1 MPKKR
6 NLSKSAAALF
16 QNEKRIELAFSAETI
31 FGVVA
36 KKLGNGS
43 FHVNRS
49 LGNGKGYV
57 ALATPRGLFTRGSMC
72 IEVGHVVILEGVE
85 RVEGDRRAALPMEIV
100 ARIDGKAVLEQF
112 KKKGVLTSADY
123 NYILATSASA
133 GSEQQNIAEDDIF
146 EREEEIDD
154 AAWEQGV
161 AELKQSSKAQRKE
174 QEAMRSIAA
183 RVGSLKS
190 SKKGLGGSA
199 IIGDA
204 SKLLV
209 VEEELQQ
216 QDEDEE
222 DYAAFL
228 RSSKLPTQAA
238 ESPTA
243 AEGADTSDLDAIIA
257 AEKRRLGQIEAARDA
272 SLMTAE
278 AVAAKVASLMGAKS
292 KKVLANWDDEE
303 IAIEDL

>member
-85 RVEGDRRAALPMEIV
+85 RLDGDRRAPLPMEIV

-133 GSEQQNIAEDDIF
+133 GAISSEEQAIAEDDIF
-146 EREEEIDD
+146 EAEEED
-154 AAWEQGV
+154 ADWEQGI

-174 QEAMRSIAA
+174 EETMRSIAA

-204 SKLLV
+204 SKPLV
-209 VEEELQQ
+209 VEDEPQQ
-216 QDEDEE
+216 EDEEE

-228 RSSKLPTQAA
+228 RSSKLPHAA
-238 ESPTA
+238 ESLKA
-243 AEGADTSDLDAIIA
+243 AESADTSDLDAIIA
-257 AEKRRLGQIEAARDA
+257 AQKRRLGQIEAARDA
-272 SLMTAE
+272 SLMAAE
-278 AVAAKVASLMGAKS
+278 AAAAKVAMAAKS
-292 KKVLANWDDEE
+292 KRVLANWDDEE

>member
-100 ARIDGKAVLEQF
+100 ARIDGKAVLEQL

-123 NYILATSASA
+123 NYILSTSASA
-133 GSEQQNIAEDDIF
+133 GSEQNIAEDDIF

-154 AAWEQGV
+154 AAWEQGI

-174 QEAMRSIAA
+174 EETMRSIAA

-204 SKLLV
+204 SKPLV
-209 VEEELQQ
+209 VEEEPQQ
-216 QDEDEE
+216 EDEEE

-238 ESPTA
+238 ESVKA
-243 AEGADTSDLDAIIA
+243 AEGPDTSDLDAILTA
-257 AEKRRLGQIEAARDA
+257 QKRRLGQIEAARDA
-272 SLMTAE
+272 SLMAAE
-278 AVAAKVASLMGAKS
+278 AAAAKVAMAVKS

>member
-49 LGNGKGYV
+49 LGNGKGYI

-85 RVEGDRRAALPMEIV
+85 RLDGDRRAPLPMEIV

-133 GSEQQNIAEDDIF
+133 GAISSEEQAIAEDDIF
-146 EREEEIDD
+146 EAEEED
-154 AAWEQGV
+154 ADWEQGI
-161 AELKQSSKAQRKE
+161 ADLKQSSKAQRKE
-174 QEAMRSIAA
+174 EETMRSIAA

-204 SKLLV
+204 SKPLV
-209 VEEELQQ
+209 VEDEPQQ
-216 QDEDEE
+216 EDEEE

-228 RSSKLPTQAA
+228 RSSKLPHAA
-238 ESPTA
+238 ESLKA
-243 AEGADTSDLDAIIA
+243 AESADTSDLDAIIA
-257 AEKRRLGQIEAARDA
+257 AQKRRLGQIEAARDA
-272 SLMTAE
+272 SLMAAE
-278 AVAAKVASLMGAKS
+278 AAAAKVAMAAKS
-292 KKVLANWDDEE
+292 KRVLANWDDEE

>member
-85 RVEGDRRAALPMEIV
+85 RLDGDRRAPLPMEIV

-133 GSEQQNIAEDDIF
+133 GAISSEEQAIAEDDIF
-146 EREEEIDD
+146 EAEEED
-154 AAWEQGV
+154 ADWEQGM

-174 QEAMRSIAA
+174 EETMRSIAA

-204 SKLLV
+204 SKPLV
-209 VEEELQQ
+209 VEEEPQQ
-216 QDEDEE
+216 EDEEE

-228 RSSKLPTQAA
+228 RSSKLPQAA
-238 ESPTA
+238 ESLKA
-243 AEGADTSDLDAIIA
+243 AESADTSDLDAIIA
-257 AEKRRLGQIEAARDA
+257 AQKRRLGQIEAARDA
-272 SLMTAE
+272 SLMAAE
-278 AVAAKVASLMGAKS
+278 AAAAKVAMAAKS
-292 KKVLANWDDEE
+292 KRVLANWDDEE

>member
-16 QNEKRIELAFSAETI
+16 QNEKRIALAFSAETI

-57 ALATPRGLFTRGSMC
+57 ALATPRRLFTRLC

-85 RVEGDRRAALPMEIV
+85 RLDGDRRAPLPMEIV

-133 GSEQQNIAEDDIF
+133 GAISSEEQAIAEEDIF
-146 EREEEIDD
+146 EAEEED
-154 AAWEQGV
+154 ADWEQGI

-174 QEAMRSIAA
+174 EETMRSIAA

-204 SKLLV
+204 SKPLV
-209 VEEELQQ
+209 VEDEPQQ
-216 QDEDEE
+216 EDEEE

-228 RSSKLPTQAA
+228 RSSKLPQAA
-238 ESPTA
+238 ESLKV

-257 AEKRRLGQIEAARDA
+257 AQKRRLGQIEAARDA
-272 SLMTAE
+272 SLMAAE
-278 AVAAKVASLMGAKS
+278 AAAAKVAMAAKS
-292 KKVLANWDDEE
+292 KRVLANWDDEE

>member
-16 QNEKRIELAFSAETI
+16 QNEKRIALAFSAETI

-85 RVEGDRRAALPMEIV
+85 RLDGDRRAPLPMEIV

-133 GSEQQNIAEDDIF
+133 GAISSEEQAIAEDDIF
-146 EREEEIDD
+146 EAEEED
-154 AAWEQGV
+154 ADWEQGM

-174 QEAMRSIAA
+174 EETMRSIAA

-204 SKLLV
+204 SKPLV
-209 VEEELQQ
+209 VEDEPQQ
-216 QDEDEE
+216 EDEEE

-228 RSSKLPTQAA
+228 RSSKLPQAA
-238 ESPTA
+238 ESLKV

-257 AEKRRLGQIEAARDA
+257 AQKRRLGQIEAARDA
-272 SLMTAE
+272 SLMAAE
-278 AVAAKVASLMGAKS
+278 AAAAKVAMAAKS
-292 KKVLANWDDEE
+292 KRVLANWDDEE

>member
-6 NLSKSAAALF
+6 NLSKTAAALF

-85 RVEGDRRAALPMEIV
+85 RLDGDRRAPLPMEIV

-133 GSEQQNIAEDDIF
+133 GAISSEEQAIAEDDIF
-146 EREEEIDD
+146 EAEDED
-154 AAWEQGV
+154 ADWEQGI

-174 QEAMRSIAA
+174 EETMRSIAA

-204 SKLLV
+204 SKPLV
-209 VEEELQQ
+209 VEEEPQQ
-216 QDEDEE
+216 EDEEE

-238 ESPTA
+238 ESLKA
-243 AEGADTSDLDAIIA
+243 AEGPDTSDLDAIITA
-257 AEKRRLGQIEAARDA
+257 QKRRLGQIEAARDA
-272 SLMTAE
+272 SLMAAE
-278 AVAAKVASLMGAKS
+278 AAAAKVAMAVKS

>member
-85 RVEGDRRAALPMEIV
+85 RLDGDRRAPLPMEIV

-133 GSEQQNIAEDDIF
+133 GAISSEEQAIAEDDIF
-146 EREEEIDD
+146 EAEEED
-154 AAWEQGV
+154 ADWEQGM

-174 QEAMRSIAA
+174 EETMRSIAA

-204 SKLLV
+204 SKPLV
-209 VEEELQQ
+209 VEDEPQQ
-216 QDEDEE
+216 EDEEE

-228 RSSKLPTQAA
+228 RSSKLPQAA
-238 ESPTA
+238 RSLKVAES
-243 AEGADTSDLDAIIA
+243 ADTSDLDAIIA
-257 AEKRRLGQIEAARDA
+257 AQKRRLGQIEAARDA
-272 SLMTAE
+272 SLMAAE
-278 AVAAKVASLMGAKS
+278 AAAAKVAMAAKS
-292 KKVLANWDDEE
+292 KRVLTNWDDEE